1 MIRRQIPTEA
11 RNEFKKKHANEMC
24 TKWNII
30 LGWLSPHGAFIER
43 CEISLEPICN
53 STAQYLSLVCGFA
66 KYC

>member
-24 TKWNII
+24 TNA
-30 LGWLSPHGAFIER
+30 AFIER